1 MKLIRLI
8 MNRMTLVLALILF
21 LWSLA
26 FYVNMSNRL
35 YHIVDAGLQAFANNK
50 ISEYLIS
57 PEPSFSLLQDTTGVY
72 TYTIVA
78 VPDAYA
84 LANYGTSFRNQ
95 SEKSANGER
104 AHQRNIRTIFQ
115 DRNEQYYQFSAWVS
129 TADQEQF
136 RHEALYWVVFLYL
149 FLLSS
154 IIAINYHIVEKNMRP
169 LYHLLQWI
177 DRFDVQKKP
186 EPLDNPTRIT
196 EFQKLNQ
203 AVSLQ
208 FQRSA
213 QLYVQ
218 QKEFVD
224 NAAHEMQTPVA
235 VCLNQAEQ
243 FLQRP
248 DLTEGQMQEILK
260 LQSTLRRLSRLQKDM
275 LQLSRIENG
284 AYTGLEEVN
293 FVELFNETTHDL
305 NEIFAYKD
313 IRCRLEG
320 ESELKASAHP
330 ALCQLLVANL
340 CRNAYVHTPQAG
352 TLRIVWGNKDFSVC
366 NTGPKALDSSHI
378 FQRFYKDSS
387 NPSSTGLGL
396 SLCQAICQQ
405 YHWPITYSYKNG
417 EHIFHVALCPH
428 PNS

>member
-8 MNRMTLVLALILF
+8 MNRMTLVLALILL
-21 LWSLA
+21 LWSVA
-26 FYVNMSNRL
+26 FYLNLSNRL
-35 YHIVDAGLQAFANNK
+35 YYIVDTGLRAFASDR
-50 ISEYLIS
+50 ISEFLVS
-57 PEPSFSLLQDTTGVY
+57 PGKDSAVQLDTAGIY
-72 TYTIVA
+72 TYSIA
-78 VPDAYA
+78 SVPETYA
-84 LANYGTSFRNQ
+84 LANYGVSIRNQ
-95 SEKSANGER
+95 SEQSAGVER
-104 AHQRNIRTIFQ
+104 AQQRNLRAIFK
-115 DRNEQYYQFSAWVS
+115 DREDQYYQLSVWMPTV
-129 TADQEQF
+129 DQEQF
-136 RHEALYWVVFLYL
+136 RHEALYWVLFLYI
-149 FLLSS
+149 FLLCS

-186 EPLDNPTRIT
+186 ESLDNPTRIT

-203 AVSLQ
+203 AISLQ
-208 FQRSA
+208 FRRSA

-235 VCLNQAEQ
+235 VCLNLAEQ
-243 FLQRP
+243 FLQRS

-284 AYTGLEEVN
+284 AYTGLEEVD
-293 FVELFNETTHDL
+293 FVELFKETTHDL

-320 ESELKASAHP
+320 ECELIASAHP

-352 TLRIVWGNKDFSVC
+352 TLRIVWSNKDFRVC
-366 NTGPKALDSSHI
+366 NTGTKALDNSRI
-378 FQRFYKDSS
+378 FQRFYKDSA
-387 NPSSTGLGL
+387 NPGSTGLGL
-396 SLCQAICQQ
+396 SLCQAICLQ
-405 YHWPITYSYKNG
+405 YHWQISYAFLDH
-417 EHIFHVALCPH
+417 EHVFHV
-428 PNS
+428 SF